1 MFLKEEMTEF
11 VPGTVMARSA
21 SDNAT
26 GMEFLHRV
34 YFVSDGIKL
43 SQLREISGVDGTT
56 LQNWVKRGWLL
67 NPVNKL
73 YGIDQLARILIIN
86 MMTDTVQLSR
96 ISFLLSYING
106 RIDTADDDI
115 VQESVLY
122 DYICRVLDII
132 DPDAPDARLRH
143 VIAEVTSDYEERF
156 PGAGDRLTTA
166 LEIIVRAYQATI
178 LKRHTDKLFEK
189 IEADGMPQVL

>member
-11 VPGTVMARSA
+11 VPGTVMVRTA

-26 GMEFLHRV
+26 GMEFLRRV

-86 MMTDTVQLSR
+86 MMRDTVQLSR

-106 RIDTADDDI
+106 RVDTVEDDI
-115 VQESVLY
+115 IQESQLY

-132 DPDAPDARLRH
+132 DPDAPDARLQH
-143 VIAEVTSDYEERF
+143 VITEVTSDYDERF
-156 PGAGDRLTTA
+156 PGAGERLRTA
-166 LEIIVRAYQATI
+166 LEIIVRAYQATF

-189 IEADGMPQVL
+189 IETDGVSETL